1 MAGSEQVE
9 NQREKQNMGNLCEGR
24 VAVVTG
30 AGRGIGREH
39 ALLLAENGAR
49 VVVNDLGGDA
59 AGAGADLSP
68 AQEVV
73 AEIEAMGGEAVV
85 NGANVADFD
94 AAGQMIHQAIDTF
107 GSCDIVINNAGILR
121 DRMVFSMSESD
132 WDAVVNV
139 HLMGTFA
146 PTHHAAAYW
155 REKVKA
161 GGDAFGRIINTS
173 SPSGIYGNVGQ
184 ANYGAA
190 KAGIAA
196 FTIITAME
204 LVKYGVTVNCLAP
217 GAYTRMTADLG
228 GFDSMDE
235 EAQEAMSPRWIAVPA
250 VWLCSEAAQK
260 VTGRVFDVRGEQL
273 GVAEQWNLGP
283 SATQPDDPADLT
295 DVMAGLL
302 ADARLNSGMH
312 GHPTEGPGRPGP
324 GL

>member
-73 AEIEAMGGEAVV
+73 AEIEAMGGEAGV
-85 NGANVADFD
+85 NCANVADFD

-132 WDAVVNV
+132 WDAVVTV
-139 HLMGTFA
+139 PLKGTFA

-228 GFDSMDE
+228 GGDSMDE

-250 VWLCSEAAQK
+250 VWLCSEAAQN
-260 VTGRVFDVRGEQL
+260 VPGRVFDVRGEQL
-273 GVAEQWNLGP
+273 GVAEQWTLGP
-283 SATQPDDPADLT
+283 RATQPDAPADLT

>member
-139 HLMGTFA
+139 HLKGTFA

-155 REKVKA
+155 RVKVKA

-173 SPSGIYGNVGQ
+173 SPWGIYGNVGQ

>member
-139 HLMGTFA
+139 HLKGTFA

-228 GFDSMDE
+228 GCDSMDE

-250 VWLCSEAAQK
+250 VWLCSEAAQN